1 MLINL
6 LDNLKKLY
14 SNGGISNI
22 NNRNLIKFGI
32 YNDIME
38 LMQKEKINYDIIE
51 YCSLLIDKHDDYI
64 MYISIC
70 ED

>member
-6 LDNLKKLY
+6 LNNLKKLY